1 MDEKYILYVKV
12 SCPFCNQAEELL
24 RAKDKSYFMVPFD
37 TQLETLAH
45 MKLAYSHETVPMVFR
60 KVDAN
65 IEFIGGYT
73 DLEKHLSE

>member
-1 MDEKYILYVKV
+1 
-12 SCPFCNQAEELL
+12 
-24 RAKDKSYFMVPFD
+24 MVPFD

-73 DLEKHLSE
+73 DLEKYLDE